1 MSKLASPHPVL
12 KWAGG
17 KRQLLED
24 IDQELP
30 KDLKEGKIKRY
41 YEPMVGG
48 GAVFF
53 HVKAKYGHLIESY
66 HISDFNWDL
75 FILYRVIQSHVKKL
89 IKELESLASEYL
101 PLPPTQQGEKE
112 GERISMF
119 ERIRNEYNSEKWAA
133 VRYRKDGTTPRKRF
147 SKEWIRRSALTIFLN
162 RTCFNGLY
170 RVNSSGEFNV
180 PHGRYDNPDI
190 VNASN
195 LLLVH
200 EALKG
205 VRIDVGSYEQFL
217 DEMDSESFVY
227 FDPPYRPLPNTN
239 SFKEYHKA
247 KFGDEEQLK
256 LANQCNELNEKGVKF
271 LLSNSDPKNTDK
283 DDNFFDDAYSDFVVF
298 RVNANRNINSDGAK
312 RGKITEILVRNYEV
326 RGCFQKKLFNEY

>member
-1 MSKLASPHPVL
+1 MSKMVSPQPVL

-17 KRQLLED
+17 KRQLLAV

-30 KDLKEGKIKRY
+30 KELKEGKIKQY
-41 YEPMVGG
+41 FEPMLGG

-53 HVKAKYGHLIESY
+53 HIKEKYGGMIESY

-75 FILYRVIQSHVKKL
+75 FVLYRVIQSHVKEL

-119 ERIRNEYNSEKWAA
+119 EGIRKEYNSKKWIDI
-133 VRYRKDGTTPRKRF
+133 RYRTDGKTPRKRF
-147 SKEWIRRSALTIFLN
+147 SKEWVRRSALTIFLN

-170 RVNSSGEFNV
+170 RVNSKGEFNV

-190 VNASN
+190 VNSQN
-195 LLLVH
+195 LLLVNQ
-200 EALKG
+200 ALKG
-205 VRIDVGSYEQFL
+205 VRINVGSYEQFL
-217 DEMDSESFVY
+217 DEMGPDSFVY
-227 FDPPYRPLPNTN
+227 FDPPYRPLPDTN

-247 KFGDEEQLK
+247 KFGDAEQLK
-256 LANQCNELNEKGVKF
+256 LADQCKELDAKGVKF
-271 LLSNSDPKNTDK
+271 MLSNSDPKNTDSG
-283 DDNFFDDAYSDFVVF
+283 DDFFDDAYSDFTLL
-298 RVNANRNINSDGAK
+298 RVDANRNINSDGAK
-312 RGKITEILVRNYEV
+312 RGKISEILVRNYEV
-326 RGCFQKKLFNEY
+326 RGCLQKKLFNEY

>member
-1 MSKLASPHPVL
+1 MASPHPVL

-53 HVKAKYGHLIESY
+53 HVKEKYGHLIESY

-112 GERISMF
+112 GARISMF
-119 ERIRNEYNSEKWAA
+119 ERIRNEYNSKKWAA
-133 VRYRKDGTTPRKRF
+133 VRYRKDGITPRKRF
-147 SKEWIRRSALTIFLN
+147 SKEWIRRSALTVFLN

-239 SFKEYHKA
+239 SFKEYHNA

-256 LANQCNELNEKGVKF
+256 LATQCKELHEKGVMF

-312 RGKITEILVRNYEV
+312 RGKITEILVRNYGV
-326 RGCFQKKLFNEY
+326 RARLQKSLFSEF